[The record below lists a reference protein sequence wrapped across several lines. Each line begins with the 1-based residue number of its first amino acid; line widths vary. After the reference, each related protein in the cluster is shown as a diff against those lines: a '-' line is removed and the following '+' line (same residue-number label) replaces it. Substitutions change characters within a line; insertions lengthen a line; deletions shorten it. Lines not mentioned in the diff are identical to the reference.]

1 MIKILF
7 SKFINFMN
15 VFILIENCSV
25 NYFVNFHNIYLEECN
40 ESILIQ
46 SCYVIL

>member
-25 NYFVNFHNIYLEECN
+25 NYFHNIYLEECN